1 MAANEKRTLKM
12 SNNGLRNRDRV
23 SEGNL
28 PGPRKSRDVVAKP
41 GNDGQEG
48 SPRKSDGELV
58 RRRRENQRA
67 MRITDRSRDPNE
79 HIDRLRED
87 FPPIPPFPPQWAAKA
102 RRDRSLPLPPSPKLP
117 RVDANQ
123 PFQRN
128 RSEKRAE
135 KQPTVDWDAM
145 VRAKNEQIRLV
156 AEAKSQE
163 EENKR
168 RAAEQKWKAAEQ
180 RRRAEEEH
188 GTVDWRP
195 LSKTENK
202 KSEATCQC
210 EPVNY
215 GRRKQEVENSQSE
228 RQGEREE
235 AEKRSKAE
243 EAEKKAR
250 TVRVQRENEE
260 RRLRAFGPSGGS
272 VQTERRPTWPP
283 PPASDGTKPRGK
295 ELETRE
301 NKPINP
307 TAAVSNVQDQRK
319 QQQRPPARRNSVPA
333 RPKNEIIQGVSPKLA
348 PLTAE
353 NLRAKAAIDDDDD
366 DDDIDPLGRLL
377 GDNMRTFI
385 QGFALPTIYQSDIT
399 PSTEEGEAKD
409 KNKKPDSK
417 NKNKT
422 KQRR

>member
-1 MAANEKRTLKM
+1 MRSLKILKKIRDKLDEYIENREFRSRRASYTQPHPHSWAPDPFEEERKRRRSYDERTRRHTDSDLNGRRISMAANEKRTLKT

-23 SEGNL
+23 SERNL

-87 FPPIPPFPPQWAAKA
+87 FPPIPPFPPQWTAKA

-215 GRRKQEVENSQSE
+215 GRRKQEVENSQNE

-260 RRLRAFGPSGGS
+260 RRR
-272 VQTERRPTWPP
+272 
-283 PPASDGTKPRGK
+283 
-295 ELETRE
+295 
-301 NKPINP
+301 
-307 TAAVSNVQDQRK
+307 
-319 QQQRPPARRNSVPA
+319 
-333 RPKNEIIQGVSPKLA
+333 
-348 PLTAE
+348 
-353 NLRAKAAIDDDDD
+353 
-366 DDDIDPLGRLL
+366 
-377 GDNMRTFI
+377 
-385 QGFALPTIYQSDIT
+385 
-399 PSTEEGEAKD
+399 
-409 KNKKPDSK
+409 
-417 NKNKT
+417 
-422 KQRR
+422 

>member
-1 MAANEKRTLKM
+1 MRSLKILKKIRDKLDEYIENREFRSRRASYTQPHPHSWAPDPFEEERKRRRSYDERTRRHTDSDLNGRRISMAANEKRTLKT

-23 SEGNL
+23 SERNL

-79 HIDRLRED
+79 HIDD
-87 FPPIPPFPPQWAAKA
+87 Y
-102 RRDRSLPLPPSPKLP
+102 
-117 RVDANQ
+117 
-123 PFQRN
+123 
-128 RSEKRAE
+128 KRAE

-243 EAEKKAR
+243 EAEKKTR

-260 RRLRAFGPSGGS
+260 RRR
-272 VQTERRPTWPP
+272 
-283 PPASDGTKPRGK
+283 
-295 ELETRE
+295 
-301 NKPINP
+301 
-307 TAAVSNVQDQRK
+307 
-319 QQQRPPARRNSVPA
+319 
-333 RPKNEIIQGVSPKLA
+333 
-348 PLTAE
+348 
-353 NLRAKAAIDDDDD
+353 
-366 DDDIDPLGRLL
+366 
-377 GDNMRTFI
+377 
-385 QGFALPTIYQSDIT
+385 
-399 PSTEEGEAKD
+399 
-409 KNKKPDSK
+409 
-417 NKNKT
+417 
-422 KQRR
+422 